1 MNKES
6 KIYIAGHTWLVWSA
20 VVKRFRSEGCNNL
33 VLRTRKELN
42 LLSQQDVDSFFEQER
57 PEYVI
62 LCAAKVWWVAV
73 HANSPFDVL
82 HENLQIQNN
91 VIWAAYKNKVQKL
104 LFVASGTIYPSECIQ
119 PISESSLL
127 QGPLDPL
134 HEANGLAKICG
145 IKLCENT
152 KKQSPD
158 KEFFTLVPTNMYG
171 VGDSFEGS
179 NARVI
184 GSLIARFYQAKQDNL
199 KEVVVWGSW
208 NALREFLYV
217 DDMADA
223 IHFFMTHTVSSSFI
237 NVGTDQETSIKE
249 IAYTIK
255 EIVWYEWGVVFDTTK
270 PEGRLR
276 RKLDTTL
283 ASSHGWD
290 AQTTLKE
297 WLQKTYQYF
306 LSTLDKKI

>member
-6 KIYIAGHTWLVWSA
+6 KIYIAGHTWLVWST
-20 VVKRFRSEGCNNL
+20 VVKRFQTEGYNDL
-33 VLRTRKELN
+33 ILRTRKELN
-42 LLSQQDVDSFFEQER
+42 LLSQQDVDSFFVQEQ

-73 HANSPFDVL
+73 HASFSFDVL

-91 VIWAAYKNKVQKL
+91 IIWAALKNKVQKL
-104 LFVASGTIYPSECIQ
+104 LFIASGTIYPSECVQ
-119 PISESSLL
+119 PINESSLL

-145 IKLCENT
+145 IKLCENA
-152 KKQSPD
+152 KEQSGKD
-158 KEFFTLVPTNMYG
+158 FFTLVPTNMYG
-171 VGDSFEGS
+171 VGDIFEGAK
-179 NARVI
+179 ARVI
-184 GSLIARFYQAKQDNL
+184 GSLIARFYKAKQEDL

-223 IHFFMTHTVSSSFI
+223 IHFFMTHRVSSSCI
-237 NVGTDQETSIKE
+237 NIGTDQEATIRE

-255 EIVWYEWGVVFDTTK
+255 EIVWYEWEIVFDTAK
-270 PEGRLR
+270 PEWRLR
-276 RKLDTTL
+276 RKLDTSL
-283 ASSHGWD
+283 ASYHGWD
-290 AQTTLKE
+290 AQITLKE
-297 WLQKTYQYF
+297 WLKRTYEYF
-306 LSTLDKKI
+306 LSIL